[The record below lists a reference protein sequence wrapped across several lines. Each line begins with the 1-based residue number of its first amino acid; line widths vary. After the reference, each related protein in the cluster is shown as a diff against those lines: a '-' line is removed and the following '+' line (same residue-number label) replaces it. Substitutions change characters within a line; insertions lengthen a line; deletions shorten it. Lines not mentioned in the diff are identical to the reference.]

1 MPSDANVRQALLA
14 MAWYANE
21 SLAICEAAADGRF
34 AGHLDLRAICRI
46 SGLSQSS
53 SHRVEK
59 ALSAG
64 EPAGVFER
72 KTGLSWGT
80 VPGFDYLSLALLLE
94 GAAIYKAQVFE
105 PDNQVKVV
113 LTKPPSPSKL
123 ERALDAMGYRMAF
136 IENTGEIFTDLAAQS
151 NEQFVVMT
159 PFLDEDGATKLVQLF
174 RQVPPEASKRLII
187 RCHDNV
193 PPASLVGIGD
203 DLKQIGVQVFNY
215 WLPKEQAGTYETFHA
230 KVVLSNTS
238 RCYVGSANMTQA
250 SFAYSMELGF
260 LAEGEAAKTVAWLCD
275 AIGKTATTCRL

>member
-1 MPSDANVRQALLA
+1 MPSETKVRQALLA
-14 MAWYANE
+14 MAGYAAE
-21 SLAICEAAADGRF
+21 SLAVCEAAADGRF
-34 AGHLDLRAICRI
+34 AGLLDLRAICRI
-46 SGLSQSS
+46 SGISQSS

-64 EPAGVFER
+64 EPAGAFER
-72 KTGLSWGT
+72 RTGLSWST
-80 VPGFDYLSLALLLE
+80 VPGFDYRSLALLLE
-94 GAAIYKAQVFE
+94 GAAIYKEQVFE
-105 PDNQVKVV
+105 PDNLVKVV

-123 ERALDAMGYRMAF
+123 ERALNAMGYRTAF

-151 NEQFVVMT
+151 HEQFVVMT
-159 PFLDEDGATKLVQLF
+159 PFLDEDGATKLVQMF
-174 RQVPPEASKRLII
+174 RQVPPGANKRLII

-193 PPASLVGIGD
+193 PPASLLGIRD
-203 DLKQIGVQVFNY
+203 ELKQVGVEAFNY

-260 LAEGEAAKTVAWLCD
+260 LVEGEAAKTVAWLCD
-275 AIGKTATTCRL
+275 AIYRTATACRL